1 MRDTGLPGSMRIRRL
16 ARVQIA
22 AGLLL
27 LVANRLAAQTTS
39 DSVLKKSGSVTLI
52 VAVVD
57 SANQPIA
64 DADVAVIRSVTQ
76 VLASARS
83 DSRGLTTLR
92 VQRSGSEIQITT
104 RRIGFRPSARF
115 LHADQDSIRLLMRL
129 DRAAQRLST
138 VAVTAQ
144 EDVKRRS
151 YYVDA
156 DEIAASRRL
165 IMNGMDVLTKMK
177 PDILQGRAPGC
188 GVQNIFVNGVR
199 IVNPP
204 LNAIAVAHIPPNRHA
219 LAASRSAQEAVWSIM
234 WSIKAE
240 HIEQMD
246 YKDCLDTSMPGL
258 HANSALYIV
267 LKPGVAFEP
276 GLGSFVVDT
285 KRAAAEGG
293 IADTVEVGST
303 GGLGQLPAYRR
314 RLLGVYDAESGSPVA
329 DAQVTI
335 LGTASG
341 VMTSSNGLTSLRF
354 LPDGTST
361 LLIHRNGFADL
372 SLDVT
377 IAPNDTNPVTIVLT
391 RRK

>member
-1 MRDTGLPGSMRIRRL
+1 ML
-16 ARVQIA
+16 
-22 AGLLL
+22 
-27 LVANRLAAQTTS
+27 
-39 DSVLKKSGSVTLI
+39 
-52 VAVVD
+52 
-57 SANQPIA
+57 
-64 DADVAVIRSVTQ
+64 
-76 VLASARS
+76 
-83 DSRGLTTLR
+83 
-92 VQRSGSEIQITT
+92 
-104 RRIGFRPSARF
+104 
-115 LHADQDSIRLLMRL
+115 RL
-129 DRAAQRLST
+129 DRVPQKLST

-156 DEIAASRRL
+156 DEIVASRRL

-177 PDILQGRAPGC
+177 PDILEGRAPGC

-204 LNAIAVAHIPPNRHA
+204 LDAIAVAHIPPNRHA
-219 LAASRSAQEAVWSIM
+219 SAASRSAQEAVWSIM

-276 GLGSFVVDT
+276 GLGSFVVDNE
-285 KRAAAEGG
+285 RAVIGSP
-293 IADTVEVGST
+293 IADTT
-303 GGLGQLPAYRR
+303 RGGLPAGLARLPPYRR
-314 RLLGVYDAESGSPVA
+314 RLLGVYDSDSGSPVS

-335 LGTASG
+335 LGTSNG
-341 VMTSSNGLTSLRF
+341 VMTPPNGLTSLSF
-354 LPDGTST
+354 VPEGNST
-361 LLIHRNGFADL
+361 LLIHRTGFADL
-372 SLDVT
+372 LLDVT
-377 IAPNDTNPVTIVLT
+377 IAPNDTSPVTVVLT